1 MKRGQKAGLVAVA
14 LIVAAS
20 AATFAR
26 YQSLDP
32 CAWMEQD
39 RAERSA
45 FPPLVVRAQIRA
57 EFLLD
62 GITEPGLYDCLT
74 EWWALRREGQPEA
87 T

>member
-1 MKRGQKAGLVAVA
+1 MKRGQKIGLVALA

-26 YQSLDP
+26 YRSLDP
-32 CAWMEQD
+32 CAWMEHD
-39 RAERSA
+39 MAERSG

-62 GITEPGLYDCLT
+62 GITEPGPYDCLI
-74 EWWALRREGQPEA
+74 EWWALRREG